1 MTTHPFD
8 LSQRV
13 AIVTGGNK
21 GIGKGIALAL
31 AAAGARLHLTGRDQ
45 AAGAATVDEIK
56 AAGGHAEFHTADVN
70 DDETMGTIINQAA
83 ESALQFG
90 ADQPRIDILV
100 NNAGISKA
108 DGPPEQLS
116 DENWNAV
123 IDTNLNSVFKC
134 SRAVHPF
141 MTTDEPNSGGK
152 IINIG
157 SMYSL
162 FGTPMI
168 PNYAASKGAIVQLTK
183 SLATAWAHNN
193 IQVNCILP
201 GWISTDL
208 TKAVEEN
215 AEFTADIM
223 KRTPAGRFGTP
234 EDLGGTAVFLAS
246 SATGF
251 LTGQS
256 IAVCGGYSIA

>member
-1 MTTHPFD
+1 MSTHPFD
-8 LSQRV
+8 LSGQV

-31 AAAGARLHLTGRDQ
+31 AAAGAQIHLTGRDD
-45 AAGAATVDEIK
+45 AAGAATVGEIK
-56 AAGGHAEFHTADVN
+56 AAGGRAEFHTADVN
-70 DDETMGTIINQAA
+70 DDAAMDDIINRAA
-83 ESALQFG
+83 ESALTLG

-100 NNAGISKA
+100 NNAGISKV
-108 DGPPEQLS
+108 DGPPEHMS
-116 DENWNAV
+116 DETWSAV

-134 SRAVHPF
+134 SRAAHPF
-141 MTTDEPNSGGK
+141 MTAGTQRGK

-162 FGTPMI
+162 FGTPLI

-183 SLATAWAHNN
+183 SLATAWAPNN

-208 TKAVEEN
+208 TKAVEED

-223 KRTPAGRFGTP
+223 KRTPAGRFGKP

-246 SATGF
+246 SAADF

-256 IAVCGGYSIA
+256 IAVCGGYSIS

>member
-1 MTTHPFD
+1 MSTHPFD
-8 LSQRV
+8 LSGQI
-13 AIVTGGNK
+13 ALVTGGNK

-31 AAAGARLHLTGRDQ
+31 AAAGAQIHLTGRDE
-45 AAGAATVDEIK
+45 AAGAATVSEIE
-56 AAGGHAEFHTADVN
+56 AASGRAEFHAADVN
-70 DDETMGTIINQAA
+70 DDAAMDGIINRAA
-83 ESALQFG
+83 ETALQLG

-100 NNAGISKA
+100 NNAGISKV
-108 DGPPEQLS
+108 DGPPEHMS

-141 MTTDEPNSGGK
+141 MTASNGGK

-162 FGTPMI
+162 FGTPLI

-183 SLATAWAHNN
+183 SLATAWARNN

-208 TKAVEEN
+208 TRAVEED

-223 KRTPAGRFGTP
+223 KRTPAGRFGKP

-256 IAVCGGYSIA
+256 IAVCGGYSIS

>member
-1 MTTHPFD
+1 MPTQPFD
-8 LSQRV
+8 LSQQV

-31 AAAGARLHLTGRDQ
+31 AAAGARVHLTGRDA
-45 AAGAATVDEIK
+45 AAGATTVSDITT
-56 AAGGHAEFHTADVN
+56 AGGSAEFHSADIN
-70 DDETMGTIINQAA
+70 DDAAMQTILDRAA
-83 ESALQFG
+83 ESALQLG
-90 ADQPRIDILV
+90 SDQPRIDILV

-108 DGPPEQLS
+108 DGAPEHMS
-116 DENWNAV
+116 DENWHAV

-134 SRAVHPF
+134 SRAAHPY
-141 MTTDEPNSGGK
+141 MTNSGGK

-162 FGTPMI
+162 FGTPFI

-183 SLATAWAHNN
+183 SLATAWARNN

-208 TKAVEEN
+208 TKAVEAD

-234 EDLGGTAVFLAS
+234 DDLGGTAVFLAS
-246 SATGF
+246 SATNF

>member
-1 MTTHPFD
+1 MTINPFD
-8 LSQRV
+8 LSEQV

-21 GIGKGIALAL
+21 GIGKGIALAM
-31 AAAGARLHLTGRDQ
+31 AAAGAWIHLTGRDEAAGAVTVSEIQ
-45 AAGAATVDEIK
+45 AAG
-56 AAGGHAEFHTADVN
+56 GRAEFHAADIN
-70 DDETMGTIINQAA
+70 DDAAMDAIINRAA
-83 ESALQFG
+83 ETALQLG
-90 ADQPRIDILV
+90 ADRPRIDILV
-100 NNAGISKA
+100 NNAGISKV
-108 DGPPEQLS
+108 DGPPEHLS

-134 SRAVHPF
+134 SRTVHPF
-141 MTTDEPNSGGK
+141 MTSGGK

-162 FGTPMI
+162 FGTPLI

-183 SLATAWAHNN
+183 SLATAWAPNN

-208 TKAVEEN
+208 TKAVEED

-223 KRTPAGRFGTP
+223 KRTPAGRFGKP

-256 IAVCGGYSIA
+256 IAVCGGYSIS